1 VDGTQVLTF
10 LQHHGVKGQK
20 WGIRNAR
27 PKGFLGSIGKHN
39 RGARADKKWQKN
51 IYTFKS
57 VIAIHNNVAH
67 RMNNGGLASL
77 NAQPRWK
84 GIKVIDDKGNIR
96 HGDPQ
101 VDSYLKAYEKLNEDY
116 TKRAVKEIHGTSPS
130 GSYKA
135 VLDTSNQDQW
145 RVKVV
150 HTNVQH
156 ADLGPL
162 DLDMEVDHD
171 AKGMIIGVHEI
182 QTTATHS
189 DIFVEEFLEHHGVKG
204 MKWGIRHK
212 PPSIKRSGDSRRVSD
227 LRKRKAHQL
236 TNKQLKT
243 INDRMNLEQN
253 FNRLNPGKFTNGKRL
268 VESILATAT
277 LGATAFNLIN
287 SPAGKA
293 AVSAGKKALNA
304 K

>member
-1 VDGTQVLTF
+1 MDGTQVLTF

-20 WGIRNAR
+20 WGIRNVR
-27 PKGFLGSIGKHN
+27 PKAFLGSIGKHN

-51 IYTFKS
+51 IYKFKS
-57 VIAIHNNVAH
+57 AVAIHNNVAI
-67 RMNNGGLASL
+67 RMNNGGLAKL
-77 NAQPRWK
+77 NADPRWK
-84 GIKVIDDKGNIR
+84 NKQLVDDFGQYSTPAGR
-96 HGDPQ
+96 A
-101 VDSYLKAYEKLNEDY
+101 YLKAYEKLNEDY
-116 TKRAVKEIHGTSPS
+116 TRQAVKEVHGTSPS

-135 VLDTSNQDQW
+135 VLDTSNKAQW
-145 RVKVV
+145 RIKVV

-189 DIFVEEFLEHHGVKG
+189 DIFVDEFLEHHGVKG